1 MVTFNIMSSLR
12 HIIPFIQ
19 AGSSVILIAV
29 ILLQQK
35 GEGLSSAFGGSGGF
49 YRTKRGF
56 ERTLFIG
63 TIVIAIIFILSC
75 ITAIYLNR

>member
-1 MVTFNIMSSLR
+1 MSVNLLK
-12 HIIPFIQ
+12 HVLPFVQ
-19 AGSSVILIAV
+19 VGVSTLLIAV

-56 ERTLFIG
+56 EKTLFIS
-63 TIVIAIIFILSC
+63 TIVLAALFIIVGILLVF
-75 ITAIYLNR
+75 LNRTAA

>member
-1 MVTFNIMSSLR
+1 MSVTLLK
-12 HIIPFIQ
+12 Q
-19 AGSSVILIAV
+19 ALPYVQVGVSILLIAV

-56 ERTLFIG
+56 EKTLFIS
-63 TIVIAIIFILSC
+63 TIVLATLFVGIGIVLVF
-75 ITAIYLNR
+75 LNRTA